1 MKKTNISVH
10 FTTKGQTVE
19 EIQEKLTNF
28 FNSQAETTPQ
38 RFQVNLTHPMQK
50 DEYLTSERTVF
61 HHCFLPLMEVKNR
74 NFPTSIYDVVL
85 NHLRGM
91 RLCWYG
97 ISDFGIHWDRKLML
111 ENLYNVGGVA
121 LFVGEIK
128 DGVKDEFEMVK
139 RLGIDFII
147 IP

>member
-19 EIQEKLTNF
+19 EIQEKLVKF
-28 FNSQAETTPQ
+28 FETQEETIPQ
-38 RFQVNLTHPMQK
+38 RFQINLHGPNEK
-50 DEYLTSERTVF
+50 VKSLDVDRTVF
-61 HHCFLPLMEVKNR
+61 HHCFLPLIEVKNR

-85 NHLRGM
+85 NPLPGM

-111 ENLYNVGGVA
+111 ENLYNVGGIA

-128 DGVKDEFEMVK
+128 DGVKDEFELVQ
-139 RLGIDFII
+139 RLGVDFII